1 MMENKEANGNLNFV
15 HFSVVHEGV
24 SPSEEWKEENE
35 HNPAFLEL
43 HEETQPEMFTN
54 LPSGCSI
61 A

>member
-24 SPSEEWKEENE
+24 SPYEERKEENE

-43 HEETQPEMFTN
+43 HEETYNQTCLLTFPVDA
-54 LPSGCSI
+54 P
-61 A
+61 